1 MVVFTNI
8 ELNVSK
14 LILASQ
20 SEQFL
25 FSAPRYNPFPF
36 YSCYRYLVKLQPTCH
51 RWWSVD
57 YS

>member
-20 SEQFL
+20 SLQFR
-25 FSAPRYNPFPF
+25 FTAPRYNPFPL
-36 YSCYRYLVKLQPTCH
+36 YASRRYLVH
-51 RWWSVD
+51 V
-57 YS
+57 